1 MKKDALVLYKQVPAR
16 IGEILS
22 DKIQIILPDGKDK
35 KVREKDIIYL
45 HEGPVRVL
53 PEGVPAG
60 GQPEEAWEL
69 LQGESPSLRELAEL
83 AFGEFT
89 VESAW
94 GAFLLLNR
102 TPWFRG
108 TVEEITVRTPEEVE
122 KIRKEEEEKRESEL
136 RWSSFIEDLKKG
148 VIGDENRGFLTDLEQ
163 YCLQYSKKSRILQ
176 DLGKKQSPENA
187 HALLLQLGI
196 WDLRRNPWPDR
207 FQMPL
212 DAPSFA
218 LEEAAPVERIDL
230 THMEAFAVDDEGN
243 KDPDDAL
250 SFHDGKFWVHI
261 ADSSS
266 LIPAGGDADREAR
279 GRAANLY
286 LPEITVPMLPPE
298 ATDKLGLG
306 LKELSPA
313 LSFEYTLDGEYN
325 VTECRIL
332 FSTVRVTRMTYGEA
346 EQRLEEE
353 PFGSMLKTA
362 ERFRQWR
369 MENGALSLQLPEVRV
384 RVTDEGKGDVDISPL
399 EEFRSRDMVAE
410 AMMMTG
416 FHMARYARDNGIPI
430 PYVVQPAPEG
440 DVPAASP
447 DDPASMVQLRKFMKR
462 SQTTTIGGPH
472 SGMGL
477 PVYTRATSPLRR
489 YSDLLVQQQFR
500 LHQSGQPLLSEED
513 ILQGTA
519 SCETVTGRVT
529 SCERS
534 SNLHWK
540 LVYLSEHPDW
550 EGEGVLVGRADK
562 QMIIQ
567 IPSLALETRIALKDK
582 PPLNSRIT
590 VSVERIDIPELQV
603 QFRVRD

>member
-16 IGEILS
+16 IADILS
-22 DKIQIILPDGKDK
+22 DKIQIILPDGKEK
-35 KVREKDIIYL
+35 KVREKDITLL
-45 HEGPVRVL
+45 HNGPVKTL
-53 PEGVPAG
+53 PEGIPPG

-69 LQGESPSLRELAEL
+69 LQGETPSLEELAEL
-83 AFGEFT
+83 VFGEYS
-89 VESAW
+89 VKSAW

-108 TVEEITVRTPEEVE
+108 TVDDIGVRTPQDVE
-122 KIRKEEEEKRESEL
+122 NIIREAEEKREAEE
-136 RWSSFIEDLKKG
+136 RWSAFISDLKKG
-148 VIGDENRGFLTDLEQ
+148 TILDENRGFLTDLEQ
-163 YCLQYSKKSRILQ
+163 YCLQNNKKSRILQ
-176 DLGKKQSPENA
+176 DLGRQQTPENA
-187 HALLLQLGI
+187 HRMLLQLGI

-207 FQMPL
+207 FKLPL
-212 DAPSFA
+212 NSPSFA
-218 LEEAAPVERIDL
+218 LDEGPSVDRVDL
-230 THMEAFAVDDEGN
+230 SFMESFAIDDEGN

-250 SFHDGKFWVHI
+250 SFHDGKLWVHI

-266 LIPAGGDADREAR
+266 LIPAGGEADREAR

-298 ATDKLGLG
+298 ATEMLGLG
-306 LKELSPA
+306 LQDLSPA
-313 LSFEYTLDGEYN
+313 LSFEYTLDDQFN
-325 VTECRIL
+325 ITDCRIV
-332 FSTVRVTRMTYGEA
+332 FSTVRVTRMTYGDA
-346 EQRLEEE
+346 ELRLGEE
-353 PFGSMLKTA
+353 PFCSIQKATD
-362 ERFRQWR
+362 RFHQWR
-369 MENGALSLQLPEVRV
+369 NENGALALQLPEVRI
-384 RVTDEGKGDVDISPL
+384 RVSDEGRGEVDISPL
-399 EEFRSRDMVAE
+399 EEYKSRDMVAG
-410 AMMMTG
+410 AMMLTG
-416 FHMARYARDNGIPI
+416 FHMARYARDEGIPI

-440 DVPAASP
+440 NIPKASP

-500 LHQSGQPLLSEED
+500 LHKSGLPLLSEED

-529 SCERS
+529 NCERS

-540 LVYLSEHPDW
+540 LVYLSEHPEW
-550 EGEGVLVGRADK
+550 EGEGILVGRADK
-562 QMIIQ
+562 QMVIQ
-567 IPSLALETRIALKDK
+567 IPSLALETRIALKEK
-582 PPLNSRIT
+582 LPLNSRIK
-590 VSVERIDIPELQV
+590 VAVERIDIPELQV